1 MFSPAKQSGLEEG
14 SILVRDK
21 LLKLR
26 TILYLLNHKVQI
38 NGWEI
43 EAMDN
48 SEAAVGVV
56 LAAGYCLT
64 LGWLRP
70 RHTHTL
76 EEGWTP
82 LYLCF

>member
-1 MFSPAKQSGLEEG
+1 MVRRGGSGHG
-14 SILVRDK
+14 
-21 LLKLR
+21 
-26 TILYLLNHKVQI
+26 
-38 NGWEI
+38 
-43 EAMDN
+43 
-48 SEAAVGVV
+48 AAVGVV